1 MKKDAEKTM
10 EEEMNALRAGVL
22 GSNDGILS
30 VVGVLFSV
38 AAATTDRFTILLAG
52 LSALV
57 ACALSMAAGEY
68 ASVSV
73 QRDTEKVAVAEER
86 LRLQNDPSQEH
97 TERVEYYVDKGVSH
111 HTAVAIADELLASDR
126 ALAVMVNVRNGFELD
141 QYLSPWAAAFSSLF
155 SAALGGIFPLAAML
169 YAPANLRWQTT
180 ILAVVVSVALT
191 GLISAKLGKAN
202 MFRAMLRNI
211 VIGIITMAIH
221 YYVGQLI

>member
-86 LRLQNDPSQEH
+86 LRLQNDPTQEH
-97 TERVEYYVDKGVSH
+97 RELVEYYVDKGVSH

-126 ALAVMVNVRNGFELD
+126 ALAVMVNVLSSAGRNFSPGSNALCSGKFTVANN
-141 QYLSPWAAAFSSLF
+141 YLGCGSISSF
-155 SAALGGIFPLAAML
+155 DRV
-169 YAPANLRWQTT
+169 NQC
-180 ILAVVVSVALT
+180 
-191 GLISAKLGKAN
+191 
-202 MFRAMLRNI
+202 
-211 VIGIITMAIH
+211 
-221 YYVGQLI
+221 